1 MDSAGMEDEINTPR
15 RSRRTRRINLF
26 AFAGAIIA
34 AIGALSLPL
43 LAQSAQ
49 GWDAKFRAIPEAKN
63 IDEYMKRMSARP
75 HHLGSAYDKD
85 NAEWILSKFKEW
97 GWDARLET
105 YDVLFPTPKER
116 LVEMVAPAA
125 FTMKLDE
132 PPVAVDPTSGQK
144 TEQLPSFNAYSI
156 DGDVTAPLVYVNYGR
171 PQDYVE
177 LDRRGISVKGAIVI
191 ARYGASWRGI
201 KPKVAAEHGAVGC
214 LIYSDPMDDG
224 YVVDDVFPDGPM
236 RNSSGVQRGSVM
248 DMPTYPGDPLTPG
261 IGATPDAKRL
271 DIKDVTTLTKIPV
284 LPISYAD
291 AQPLLSALR
300 GPVAPG
306 DWRGALP
313 ITYHVGPGPA
323 RVHLK
328 VAFNWDRA
336 RVYNV
341 VARIQGSTYPDEW
354 VIRGNHHDAW
364 VNGAADPG
372 AGMSAELEEARA
384 IGELVKQGW
393 RPKRTLVYIAWD
405 GEEQALLGSTEWVED
420 HDKDLREHAV
430 AYVNSDGNGR
440 GFLNAS
446 GSHSL
451 EQLVNSVAKDVAD
464 PETTRSVWQRLQA
477 RMIARGSRDER
488 NDARSRAD
496 LRIAAL
502 GSGSDY
508 SAFLQHNGV
517 PSLNLG
523 FGGLDAND
531 GVYHSIYDDY
541 YHFTKFLDTDFAYG
555 RALAQVAGTTTIRL
569 ADADLLPFEFTN
581 LADTVQTYVKELATL
596 LKNQQDEV
604 RERNKQID
612 EGVFTAIND
621 PRRPLAAPKVEEVP
635 PALNFA
641 TLENAANALTQSAAR
656 YHKAVQTAQ
665 PRIASN
671 AATVRAVNAR
681 LMQAER
687 QLTDD
692 AGLPKRSWYRH
703 LLYAP
708 GFYTGYAV
716 KTMPGVREAIE
727 QKQYR
732 EAETEIARV
741 AKALEREA
749 ALLESVSAQLEQA
762 Q

>member
-1 MDSAGMEDEINTPR
+1 
-15 RSRRTRRINLF
+15 LF

-63 IDEYMKRMSARP
+63 IGEYMKRMSARP

-261 IGATPDAKRL
+261 IGATLDAKRL

>member
-63 IDEYMKRMSARP
+63 IGEYMKRMSARP

-201 KPKVAAEHGAVGC
+201 KPKVAAERGAVGC

-496 LRIAAL
+496 LRIGAL

>member
-63 IDEYMKRMSARP
+63 IGEYMKRMSARP

-488 NDARSRAD
+488 NDARTRAD

>member
-1 MDSAGMEDEINTPR
+1 
-15 RSRRTRRINLF
+15 LF

-63 IDEYMKRMSARP
+63 IGEYMKRMSARP

-488 NDARSRAD
+488 NDARTRAD

>member
-1 MDSAGMEDEINTPR
+1 
-15 RSRRTRRINLF
+15 LF

-43 LAQSAQ
+43 LAQTQ

-63 IDEYMKRMSARP
+63 IGEYMKRMSARP

-85 NAEWILSKFKEW
+85 NAEWILSKFREW

-125 FTMKLDE
+125 FTLKLDE

-201 KPKVAAEHGAVGC
+201 KPKVAAERGAVGC

-451 EQLVNSVAKDVAD
+451 EQLVNSVAKEVAD

-477 RMIARGSRDER
+477 RMIARGSRDVR

>member
-1 MDSAGMEDEINTPR
+1 
-15 RSRRTRRINLF
+15 LF

-63 IDEYMKRMSARP
+63 IGEYMKRMSARP

-364 VNGAADPG
+364 VNGAGDPG

>member
-1 MDSAGMEDEINTPR
+1 MEDKMKYVLI
-15 RSRRTRRINLF
+15 L
-26 AFAGAIIA
+26 AIACVA
-34 AIGALSLPL
+34 ASLSVSAQNLPL
-43 LAQSAQ
+43 QFSAIL
-49 GWDAKFRAIPEAKN
+49 DAKN
-63 IDEYMKRMSARP
+63 IGDYMKRMSARP

-97 GWDARLET
+97 GWDARIEN

-116 LVEMVAPAA
+116 LVEMVAPSA
-125 FTMKLDE
+125 FKLKLEE
-132 PPVAVDPTSGQK
+132 PAVASDPTSGQK
-144 TEQLPSFNAYSI
+144 MEQLPSFNAYSI

-171 PQDYVE
+171 PQDYDE

-261 IGATPDAKRL
+261 VGATPDAKRL
-271 DIKDVTTLTKIPV
+271 DLKDVTTLTKIPV

-313 ITYHVGPGPA
+313 ITYHLGPGPA
-323 RVHLK
+323 RVHMK

-336 RVYNV
+336 RIYDV
-341 VARIQGSTYPDEW
+341 VARIQGLTYPDEW

-364 VNGAADPG
+364 VNGAGDPG

-384 IGELVKQGW
+384 IGQLVKQGW
-393 RPKRTLVYIAWD
+393 RPKRTLIYIAWD

-451 EQLVNSVAKDVAD
+451 EQLVNSVAKDVED
-464 PETTRSVWQRLQA
+464 PETKTSVWQRLHA
-477 RMIARGSRDER
+477 RTIARGSKDQRAEV
-488 NDARSRAD
+488 RSRAD

-508 SAFLQHNGV
+508 SSFLQHNGV

-523 FGGLDAND
+523 FGGLDTSD

-541 YHFTKFLDTDFAYG
+541 YHFTKFLDTDLAYG
-555 RALAQVAGTTTIRL
+555 RALAQLAGATMIRL

-581 LADTVQTYVKELATL
+581 LADTVQTYVKELETL
-596 LKNQQDEV
+596 LKDRQDEV
-604 RERNKQID
+604 RERNKEID
-612 EGVFTAIND
+612 EGVFTAIDD
-621 PRRPLAAPKVEEVP
+621 PRRPLAAPKVEQVP
-635 PALNFA
+635 PALNVA
-641 TLENAANALTQSAAR
+641 PLENAANALTQAAAR
-656 YHKAVQTAQ
+656 YHEAVVAAQ

-671 AATVRAVNAR
+671 AATLRAVNAR

-687 QLTDD
+687 QLVDE
-692 AGLPKRSWYRH
+692 AGLPKRPWYRH

-708 GFYTGYAV
+708 GYYTGYAV

-727 QKQYR
+727 QKEYA
-732 EAETEIARV
+732 EAETEIGRV
-741 AKALEREA
+741 AKALERET
-749 ALLESVSAQLEQA
+749 ALLDSAAAQLDRVR
-762 Q
+762 

>member
-1 MDSAGMEDEINTPR
+1 MKFN
-15 RSRRTRRINLF
+15 F
-26 AFAGAIIA
+26 ALAVVIVV
-34 AIGALSLPL
+34 L
-43 LAQSAQ
+43 LASVSAQ
-49 GWDAKFRAIPEAKN
+49 NAPGWDAKFRAIPEAKN
-63 IDEYMKRMSARP
+63 IGDYMKRMSARP

-85 NAEWILSKFKEW
+85 NAEWILSKFKAW
-97 GWDARLET
+97 GWDARIET

-116 LVEMVAPAA
+116 LVEMVAPSP
-125 FTMKLDE
+125 FKLKLEE
-132 PPVAVDPTSGQK
+132 PAVAVDPTSGQK
-144 TEQLPSFNAYSI
+144 AEQLPSFNAYSI

-171 PQDYVE
+171 PQDYDD
-177 LDRRGISVKGAIVI
+177 LDRRGVSVKGAIVI

-224 YVVDDVFPDGPM
+224 YSVDDVFPDGPM

-261 IGATPDAKRL
+261 VGATPDAKRL

-284 LPISYAD
+284 LPIAYSD
-291 AQPLLSALR
+291 AQPLLAALR
-300 GPVAPG
+300 GAVVPDG
-306 DWRGALP
+306 WRGALP
-313 ITYHVGPGPA
+313 ITYHFGPGPA
-323 RVHLK
+323 RVHMKL
-328 VAFNWDRA
+328 AFNWNRA
-336 RVYNV
+336 PVYDV

-364 VNGAADPG
+364 VNGAGDPG
-372 AGMSAELEEARA
+372 SGMSVVLEEARA
-384 IGELVKQGW
+384 IGELLKQGW
-393 RPKRTLVYIAWD
+393 RPKRTLLYIAWD

-430 AYVNSDGNGR
+430 AYLNSDGNGR

-451 EQLVNSVAKDVAD
+451 EQLVNSVAKDVED
-464 PETTRSVWQRLQA
+464 PETKASVWKRMQA
-477 RMIARGSRDER
+477 RTIARGTKDQRSE
-488 NDARSRAD
+488 ARSRAD
-496 LRIAAL
+496 LRIGAL

-508 SAFLQHNGV
+508 TPFLQHNGV
-517 PSLNLG
+517 PSLNLA
-523 FGGLDAND
+523 FGGLDPGD

-555 RALAQVAGTTTIRL
+555 RALAQVAGTTMIRL

-581 LADTVQTYVKELATL
+581 LADTVQTYLKELETL
-596 LKNQQDEV
+596 LKDRQDEI
-604 RERNKQID
+604 RERNRQID
-612 EGVFTAIND
+612 EGVVRAIAD
-621 PRRPLAAPKVEEVP
+621 PRRPLAPPKVEPVP

-641 TLENAANALTQSAAR
+641 PLENAANALTQAAAA
-656 YHKAVQTAQ
+656 YHKAVAAQ
-665 PRIASN
+665 PNVGSN
-671 AATVRAVNAR
+671 AVSLRAVNAR

-692 AGLPKRSWYRH
+692 AGLPKRPWYRH

-708 GFYTGYAV
+708 GYYTGYAV

-727 QKQYR
+727 QKEYS
-732 EAETEIARV
+732 EADTEIGRV
-741 AKALEREA
+741 AKALQREA
-749 ALLESVSAQLEQA
+749 ALLDSAASLLR
-762 Q
+762 